1 MKALDELTLYVEVAN
16 DRKSI
21 QQLQSLLMKMNG
33 LERALVDTDDGE
45 VKITYN
51 QQQLSQEEIVNSI
64 KNNGF
69 NLLP

>member
-1 MKALDELTLYVEVAN
+1 MDELTLYVEVAN
-16 DRKSI
+16 DSESI
-21 QQLQSLLMKMNG
+21 QQLESLLMKMNG

-51 QQQLSQEEIVNSI
+51 QQILSQKEIVNSI
-64 KNNGF
+64 KNDGF